1 LVQSLEQGQFD
12 PVSHFIDVRF
22 ANEDDLIVAQPGD
35 HLIESAFKPIRGSM
49 DAHQLIEGMN

>member
-1 LVQSLEQGQFD
+1 
-12 PVSHFIDVRF
+12 VRF

-35 HLIESAFKPIRGSM
+35 HLIESAFNPIRGSM